1 MAGVGPAAGKIKG
14 AELKTLQKIL
24 FLLFLAVIAGSQG
37 ACEKDE
43 TTPAFILAAKNPAIP
58 SNLFALVTS
67 YACAGCHYPGGPY
80 GFQDLTTPQSCYQS
94 WVGISAVILTC
105 PGTRVVK
112 NDAANS
118 VLIKRLEG
126 TCTQM
131 PYGGPYLSASEIQ
144 QFKDW
149 INQGALPQ

>member
-1 MAGVGPAAGKIKG
+1 MADGGPDAGTKKG

-24 FLLFLAVIAGSQG
+24 FFSFLAILAGSQW

-58 SNLFALVTS
+58 ANLFALVNT
-67 YACAGCHYPGGPY
+67 YACASCHYPGGPY
-80 GFQDLTTPQSCYQS
+80 GFQDLTTAQNCYQS
-94 WVGISAVILTC
+94 WVGASAAILTC
-105 PGTRVVK
+105 PGTRVIK

-126 TCTQM
+126 TCLQM
-131 PYGGPYLSASEIQ
+131 PYGGPYLTVSEIQ